1 MTQRDSEKGSDRG
14 DSVHT
19 DTLKSE
25 KKGTESSGWGIG
37 VLREQVKK
45 QRWREGDP

>member
-1 MTQRDSEKGSDRG
+1 M
-14 DSVHT
+14 HT

-25 KKGTESSGWGIG
+25 KKGTESSGRGTG

-45 QRWREGDP
+45 AGTPKSWSGSAGMSSGRCG